1 MKPVIITRQTPN
13 NRKQIAEYIKHLKS
27 SELGE
32 VEPETVEI
40 ENEFIKE
47 LLRLGLTHAN
57 LKHNP
62 YTLYSSPSILL
73 LNGSVG
79 MHNDNGM
86 GLLLNWVLK
95 VNNLSR
101 SQWSSNGP
109 ELITKQECLKISEG
123 DVFVFDANKDHAWL
137 SNNMCLLAHVTVEKT
152 RKVKQ

>member
-13 NRKQIAEYIKHLKS
+13 NRKQIAEYIKHLKAS
-27 SELGE
+27 ALGE
-32 VEPETVEI
+32 VEPKAVGI

-57 LKHNP
+57 LKHKPCRSYN
-62 YTLYSSPSILL
+62 SSSILL

-79 MHNDNGM
+79 MHDDNGM

-101 SQWSSNGP
+101 SKWSSHGP
-109 ELITKQECLKISEG
+109 ELITKQECLEIREG

-137 SNNMCLLAHVTVEKT
+137 SNNMCLLAQVTVKKT